1 MHFYKFHINDYAVQ
15 TRHLSNNE
23 DLCYRRLLDLYYT
36 EESQIP
42 LDTHWVARRIQ
53 ISHDDVEVVLKD
65 FFTKTENGWKNGRA
79 DAEIAE
85 YHAVCEKNK
94 SNGKRGGRPKK
105 AKRNP
110 EKPTG
115 NPEETQTKASR
126 TLSLI
131 SNQQSENT
139 PIVPTG
145 DSELELV
152 SDIEQPGSD
161 SADSSDYSTDFE
173 TFWGAFPE
181 KKGKG
186 AAWRQFQK
194 KGIPSVSV
202 MVDAIHAQ
210 QLDRAEA
217 KKRGEFY
224 PEWKNPS
231 TWLSGAC
238 WEDGLKYPQKKERAA
253 AEAAPENWREV
264 LVGLY
269 PENFPDGMASGNFP
283 SHWRFLEPSVQ
294 QEIRQASSEKEVA

>member
-53 ISHDDVEVVLKD
+53 IPHEVVEVVLKD
-65 FFTKTENGWKNGRA
+65 FFTKTENGWQNGRA
-79 DAEIAE
+79 DSEIAE

-115 NPEETQTKASR
+115 NPEGTQTKASR

-131 SNQQSENT
+131 SNQESDT

-145 DSELELV
+145 DVQADLIDKNLHLNRARMLFRMRPSTQLDSSQLRSWKKNKGVVETTSEEDWLLLEWLYAQGTGKGEAGEYRRKDLGTLLANWNGEIQRARTEANNRGADFLKKEKRGGDPEPEGWRRILV
-152 SDIEQPGSD
+152 ELYDDSDPEAVESATWEGLPPAVRAQILNRIKEQP
-161 SADSSDYSTDFE
+161 
-173 TFWGAFPE
+173 
-181 KKGKG
+181 
-186 AAWRQFQK
+186 
-194 KGIPSVSV
+194 
-202 MVDAIHAQ
+202 
-210 QLDRAEA
+210 
-217 KKRGEFY
+217 
-224 PEWKNPS
+224 
-231 TWLSGAC
+231 
-238 WEDGLKYPQKKERAA
+238 
-253 AEAAPENWREV
+253 
-264 LVGLY
+264 
-269 PENFPDGMASGNFP
+269 
-283 SHWRFLEPSVQ
+283 
-294 QEIRQASSEKEVA
+294 

>member
-131 SNQQSENT
+131 SNQESDT
-139 PIVPTG
+139 PIVPVNG
-145 DSELELV
+145 DVQTDLIDKNLHLNRARMLFRMRPSTQL
-152 SDIEQPGSD
+152 D
-161 SADSSDYSTDFE
+161 SAQLRSWKKNKGVVE
-173 TFWGAFPE
+173 TTSEEDWLLLEWLFAQGT
-181 KKGKG
+181 GKG
-186 AAWRQFQK
+186 EAGEYRRKDLGTLLANWNGEIQRARTEASNRGADFLK
-194 KGIPSVSV
+194 K
-202 MVDAIHAQ
+202 
-210 QLDRAEA
+210 E
-217 KKRGEFY
+217 KRGGD
-224 PEWKNPS
+224 PEPEGWRRILVELYDDSDPEAVES
-231 TWLSGAC
+231 ATW
-238 WEDGLKYPQKKERAA
+238 EGLPPAVRAQIKERM
-253 AEAAPENWREV
+253 REV
-264 LVGLY
+264 TV
-269 PENFPDGMASGNFP
+269 
-283 SHWRFLEPSVQ
+283 
-294 QEIRQASSEKEVA
+294 

>member
-139 PIVPTG
+139 PIVPVNGDVQTDLIDKNLHLNRARMLFRMRPSTQLDSSQLRSWKKNKGVVESTSEEDWLLLEWLFAQGTG
-145 DSELELV
+145 KGDAGEYRRKDLGTLLANWNGEIQRARTEASNRGADFLKKEKRGGDPEPEGWRRILVELYDDSDPEAVESATWEGLPPAV
-152 SDIEQPGSD
+152 RAQIINRIKEQP
-161 SADSSDYSTDFE
+161 
-173 TFWGAFPE
+173 
-181 KKGKG
+181 
-186 AAWRQFQK
+186 
-194 KGIPSVSV
+194 
-202 MVDAIHAQ
+202 
-210 QLDRAEA
+210 
-217 KKRGEFY
+217 
-224 PEWKNPS
+224 
-231 TWLSGAC
+231 
-238 WEDGLKYPQKKERAA
+238 
-253 AEAAPENWREV
+253 
-264 LVGLY
+264 
-269 PENFPDGMASGNFP
+269 
-283 SHWRFLEPSVQ
+283 
-294 QEIRQASSEKEVA
+294 